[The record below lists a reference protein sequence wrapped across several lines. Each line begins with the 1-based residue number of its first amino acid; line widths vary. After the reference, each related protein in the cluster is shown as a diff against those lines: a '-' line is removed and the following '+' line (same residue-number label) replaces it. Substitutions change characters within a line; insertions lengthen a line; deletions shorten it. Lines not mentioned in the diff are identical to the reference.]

1 MCRARPRRPARV
13 VRGLSSARIS
23 IYRSLSLVCLPAAAG
38 RDGPSTGWATP
49 KDATVSY
56 LDGVKRTLR
65 AVTSNVPPLAL
76 KLNSKVPRGLL
87 RLVNLTRIVQST
99 YANRETQTE
108 MPCHA
113 DAQSCS
119 SLAIIRLTYLL
130 HRTHTAHTHSHTHG
144 THIST
149 HTRTRVTTSGAL
161 GGALGGALQG
171 RPQPSLKP

>member
-1 MCRARPRRPARV
+1 MCAARVREDPQGSSAACRPRV
-13 VRGLSSARIS
+13 SLSIDLSLSSVYRRLLGGMGPAQDGLHLKTLRYRI
-23 IYRSLSLVCLPAAAG
+23 
-38 RDGPSTGWATP
+38 
-49 KDATVSY
+49 
-56 LDGVKRTLR
+56 DGVKRKR

-130 HRTHTAHTHSHTHG
+130 PSHTHG
-144 THIST
+144 THTLT
-149 HTRTRVTTSGAL
+149 HTRHTHQHTHGHGSPQAARWAARWAAHSRGV
-161 GGALGGALQG
+161 
-171 RPQPSLKP
+171 QPSLKP